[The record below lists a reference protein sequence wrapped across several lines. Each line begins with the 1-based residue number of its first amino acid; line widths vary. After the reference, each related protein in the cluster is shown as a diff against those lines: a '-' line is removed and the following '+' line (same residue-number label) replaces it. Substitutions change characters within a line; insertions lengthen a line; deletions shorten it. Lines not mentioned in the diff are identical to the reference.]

1 MIVNGTNAYGT
12 GARARRA
19 GLVVLAALA
28 MSGCVIL
35 PPPLPTAAPVP
46 VPTVAEPAVPSPSAS
61 EPGPAE
67 PEPSEPAPSPEPA
80 ETEQAPELPEPTA
93 EECAAADQALA
104 AIVTRS
110 SQVLDAVPA
119 DGEPD
124 WAAADAVVAELPVM
138 RDAFIAQTTSVA
150 LAESFRELDQP
161 IVDMTE
167 AVATRDSLVVTLSSA
182 SVAFAA
188 PAALLPCAGIL

>member
-1 MIVNGTNAYGT
+1 MSIRGT
-12 GARARRA
+12 GTHGAGTRARRA
-19 GLVVLAALA
+19 GLVALAALA

-35 PPPLPTAAPVP
+35 PPPLPT
-46 VPTVAEPAVPSPSAS
+46 PAPSPSA
-61 EPGPAE
+61 AQ
-67 PEPSEPAPSPEPA
+67 PAPSGSAPTRPSPVPTQTQPTEPPP
-80 ETEQAPELPEPTA
+80 TGQAPELPEPTA

-124 WAAADAVVAELPVM
+124 WAAADGVVAELPVM
-138 RDAFIAQTTSVA
+138 RDAFIGQTTSVA

-161 IVDMTE
+161 IVDLTE
-167 AVATRDSLVVTLSSA
+167 AVGTRDSLVVTLSSA